1 MNNESTNNNK
11 KDLKPLNRVFYQ
23 AKDEIKELVRE
34 VIIPELI
41 EAIKDHRNHSFRDG
55 LEEALGIAKLKTKS
69 HTHLNFPG
77 TC

>member
-1 MNNESTNNNK
+1 MNGKKTNNN
-11 KDLKPLNRVFYQ
+11 KDLKPLNRIPYQ
-23 AKDEIKELVRE
+23 NKDEIRKLVRE
-34 VIIPELI
+34 AIIPELI
-41 EAIKDHRNHSFRDG
+41 EAIRDHDFRDG

>member
-1 MNNESTNNNK
+1 MNDESTNNSK

-41 EAIKDHRNHSFRDG
+41 EAIKDNGNSFREG
-55 LEEALGIAKLKTKS
+55 LREALGITYLDAKF
-69 HTHLNFPG
+69 HTHPNSG
-77 TC
+77 MCQ